1 VKTEQTYGKQAECV
15 PRVVL
20 HRSLPDGK
28 HLRRKARPQRMS
40 AKRAQAD
47 RDGGGERTEC
57 QKNLQ
62 AGFLVFFLARCGRFL
77 P

>member
-1 VKTEQTYGKQAECV
+1 MPG
-15 PRVVL
+15 VVL
-20 HRSLPDGK
+20 DRGLPDGK
-28 HLRRKARPQRMS
+28 HIGRQPGSERVS

-47 RDGGGERTEC
+47 RDRGGERTQC
-57 QKNLQ
+57 QEDLQ

>member
-1 VKTEQTYGKQAECV
+1 MEAGETYQQESERM

-20 HRSLPDGK
+20 DRGLPHRK
-28 HLRRKARPQRMS
+28 QLRGQPRLERVS
-40 AKRAQAD
+40 AERAQRD
-47 RDGGGERTEC
+47 RSRGGERAEC

-62 AGFLVFFLARCGRFL
+62 AGFLVLFFARCGRFL